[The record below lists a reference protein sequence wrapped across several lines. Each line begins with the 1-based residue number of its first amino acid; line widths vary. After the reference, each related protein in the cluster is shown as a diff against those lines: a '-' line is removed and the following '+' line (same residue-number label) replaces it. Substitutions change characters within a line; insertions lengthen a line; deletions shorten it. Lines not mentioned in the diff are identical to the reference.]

1 LLRSAD
7 TAKADSAFVR
17 HVVTF
22 GRVLREAG
30 LEVGPGRLADALTG
44 LDCVDITRRDDV
56 YWTLRQTLVSR
67 EEDLDAFDRAF
78 RAWFLRA
85 PVLPPARRR
94 EERLRVVRDAGGEPA
109 SSETGGDD
117 TPSKAGYSA
126 DEVLRSKDLA
136 ELSHD
141 EFDRV
146 AQLIAGLAARRPQRR
161 SRRLRPD
168 SRGRELDLR
177 RLVRAS
183 LATGGDP
190 ADRGFRRRVETPRKV
205 VAIVDVSGSM
215 EAYSRALVVF
225 LHALVRSGRG
235 VEAFAFGTR
244 LTRLTP
250 DLHGRDHAHVL
261 ELAAR
266 RVADWSGGTRIGASL
281 KAFNDEWGR
290 RALTR
295 GAVVLIASDG
305 WEREDPG
312 LVGREM
318 ARLSRQAY
326 AVVWVNPLKGHPD
339 YQPLAG
345 GMRAALPY
353 VDRFLAG
360 QNLASLEALADVL
373 SGIERRHAA

>member
-1 LLRSAD
+1 
-7 TAKADSAFVR
+7 
-17 HVVTF
+17 VTF

-30 LEVGPGRLADALTG
+30 LEVGPGRLADAMTG
-44 LDCVDITRRDDV
+44 LDQVDITRQSDV

-67 EEDLDAFDRAF
+67 EDDLEAFDKAF

-85 PVLPPARRR
+85 PVLPPARPR
-94 EERLRVVRDAGGEPA
+94 EERLKVVRDAGGESA
-109 SSETGGDD
+109 QGEQGGDEN
-117 TPSKAGYSA
+117 PSKTGWSA
-126 DEVLRSKDLA
+126 DEILRVKDFA
-136 ELSHD
+136 ELDSE
-141 EFDRV
+141 EFNRV
-146 AQLIAGLAARRPQRR
+146 AQLIAGLAASRPLRR
-161 SRRLRPD
+161 SRRVRPD
-168 SRGRELDLR
+168 SSGRELDLR

-183 LATGGDP
+183 LATGGD
-190 ADRGFRRRVETPRKV
+190 AAERAFLRRIETPRKLI
-205 VAIVDVSGSM
+205 AIIDVSGSM

-225 LHALVRSGRG
+225 LHALVGTGRG

-250 DLHGRDHAHVL
+250 DLKGRDHQRAL
-261 ELAAR
+261 EKAAR

-295 GAVVLIASDG
+295 GAVVLVASDG
-305 WEREDPG
+305 WEREDPA

-318 ARLSRQAY
+318 ARLARQAY
-326 AVVWVNPLKGHPD
+326 AVVWVNPLKGHPE

-360 QNLASLEALADVL
+360 QNLASLMELADVL
-373 SGIERRHAA
+373 AGIERRHAA

>member
-1 LLRSAD
+1 
-7 TAKADSAFVR
+7 VR

-44 LDCVDITRRDDV
+44 LDQVDVTRQDDV

-67 EEDLDAFDRAF
+67 EDDLDPFDRAF

-85 PVLPPARRR
+85 PVLPPMRPR
-94 EERLRVVRDAGGEPA
+94 EERLKVVRDAGGDVAKGEA
-109 SSETGGDD
+109 GGDES
-117 TPSKAGYSA
+117 PSRTGWSA
-126 DEVLRSKDLA
+126 DELLRTKDFA
-136 ELSHD
+136 ELDSD
-141 EFDRV
+141 EFNRV
-146 AQLIAGLAARRPQRR
+146 AQLIAGLAASRPLRR
-161 SRRLRPD
+161 SRRVRSD
-168 SRGRELDLR
+168 RRGRQLDLR

-183 LATGGDP
+183 LATGGD
-190 ADRGFRRRVETPRKV
+190 AAERAFLRRIETPRKLI
-205 VAIVDVSGSM
+205 AIIDVSGSM

-225 LHALVRSGRG
+225 LHALVGTGRG

-250 DLHGRDHAHVL
+250 DLRGRDHSRAL
-261 ELAAR
+261 EAAAK

-295 GAVVLIASDG
+295 GAVVLVASDG
-305 WEREDPG
+305 WEREDPV

-326 AVVWVNPLKGHPD
+326 AVVWVNPLKGHPE

-345 GMRAALPY
+345 GMRAALPH
-353 VDRFLAG
+353 VDRFLPG
-360 QNLASLEALADVL
+360 QNLASLEELAGVL
-373 SGIERRHAA
+373 AGIERRHAA